1 MMNKA
6 GYDIGFD
13 VGGSH
18 IAGALFSGEKEL
30 MRLQTPYPKNEPDKA
45 SGIIAQMIEALADAI
60 PEAAEDKLSL
70 LNVVGIAVPGSISR
84 DKRTV
89 LNAYNLGFKNHPL
102 PELIERKL
110 NSRVRVLMANDADA
124 AAWAE
129 YMRGSLKGYANSV
142 LITLGTGVGGGIIL
156 NGSLFTGGMGN
167 GVELG
172 HFIMNMAAGEKCSCG
187 VRGCFESCCSATALI
202 REGVRS
208 LSSAPNGM
216 IAALSHGDS
225 ANINAKLVI
234 DCARAG
240 DPAAKAIFTEY
251 AHALGCGIASLIN
264 IIDPERIAI
273 GGGVSGAGE
282 FLLKPVREYVKQ
294 MSFYDNFA
302 SIVKATLGN
311 DAGLVGAALLHKTMH

>member
-1 MMNKA
+1 M
-6 GYDIGFD
+6 
-13 VGGSH
+13 
-18 IAGALFSGEKEL
+18 
-30 MRLQTPYPKNEPDKA
+30 
-45 SGIIAQMIEALADAI
+45 
-60 PEAAEDKLSL
+60 
-70 LNVVGIAVPGSISR
+70 
-84 DKRTV
+84 
-89 LNAYNLGFKNHPL
+89 
-102 PELIERKL
+102 
-110 NSRVRVLMANDADA
+110 
-124 AAWAE
+124 
-129 YMRGSLKGYANSV
+129 
-142 LITLGTGVGGGIIL
+142 
-156 NGSLFTGGMGN
+156 
-167 GVELG
+167 
-172 HFIMNMAAGEKCSCG
+172 
-187 VRGCFESCCSATALI
+187 
-202 REGVRS
+202 RS

-216 IAALSHGDS
+216 IAALSHGDP

-240 DPAAKAIFTEY
+240 DPAAEAIFTEY

>member
-1 MMNKA
+1 MEKS

-18 IAGALFSGEKEL
+18 IAGALFYGEKEL
-30 MRLQTPYPKNEPDKA
+30 CRLQTPYPKNEPERV
-45 SGIIAQMIEALADAI
+45 SGIIAQMTEGLADAM
-60 PEAAEDKLSL
+60 PEGADNRLAL

-102 PELIERKL
+102 PELIERHL
-110 NSRVRVLMANDADA
+110 NNRVRVLMANDADA

-129 YMRGSLKGYANSV
+129 YMRGSLAGYPNSV

-172 HFIMNMAAGEKCSCG
+172 HFIMNMDAGEKCSCG
-187 VRGCFESCCSATALI
+187 ARGCFESCCSATALI
-202 REGVRS
+202 RQGART
-208 LSSAPNGM
+208 LATHPTGM
-216 IAALSHGDS
+216 IARLCRGDAAS
-225 ANINAKLVI
+225 INAKLII

-240 DPAAKAIFTEY
+240 DAAAAAIFDEY
-251 AHALGCGIASLIN
+251 THALGCGIASLIN

-282 FLLKPVREYVKQ
+282 FLLAPVREYVKR
-294 MSFYDNFA
+294 MSFYDDYA

-311 DAGLVGAALLHKTMH
+311 DAGLVGAALLHKTLR

>member
-1 MMNKA
+1 MKKA

-18 IAGALFSGEKEL
+18 IAGALFSDEKEL
-30 MRLQTPYPKNEPDKA
+30 SRLQTPYPKNEPDKA

-156 NGSLFTGGMGN
+156 NMD
-167 GVELG
+167 
-172 HFIMNMAAGEKCSCG
+172 AGEKCSCG
-187 VRGCFESCCSATALI
+187 VKGCFESCCSATALI

-216 IAALSHGDS
+216 MAALSHGDA

-264 IIDPERIAI
+264 IINPERIAI

>member
-1 MMNKA
+1 MGAYN
-6 GYDIGFD
+6 IGFD
-13 VGGSH
+13 IGGSH
-18 IAGALFSGEKEL
+18 IAGALFDGADEL
-30 MRLQTPYPKNEPDKA
+30 ARLERPYPKGEPEKA
-45 SGIIAQMIEALADAI
+45 PALIAGMAKALEA
-60 PEAAEDKLSL
+60 SL
-70 LNVVGIAVPGSISR
+70 GAGQSISYIGIAVPGSLSR
-84 DKRTV
+84 DKRRI
-89 LNAYNLGFKNHPL
+89 LNAYNLGFEDTPL
-102 PELIERKL
+102 PELIENELGGRI
-110 NSRVRVLMANDADA
+110 NVLMANDADA

-129 YMRGSLKGYANSV
+129 YCCGALRGYENCL
-142 LITLGTGVGGGIIL
+142 LITLGTGVGGGVIL
-156 NGSLFTGGMGN
+156 NGALFTGGMGN

>member
-1 MMNKA
+1 MNKA

-45 SGIIAQMIEALADAI
+45 SGIIAQMIEAL
-60 PEAAEDKLSL
+60 
-70 LNVVGIAVPGSISR
+70 AVPGSISR

-156 NGSLFTGGMGN
+156 NGSLFTGGMGKR
-167 GVELG
+167 
-172 HFIMNMAAGEKCSCG
+172 AG
-187 VRGCFESCCSATALI
+187 I
-202 REGVRS
+202 I
-208 LSSAPNGM
+208 
-216 IAALSHGDS
+216 IAAFFM
-225 ANINAKLVI
+225 
-234 DCARAG
+234 
-240 DPAAKAIFTEY
+240 PAT
-251 AHALGCGIASLIN
+251 
-264 IIDPERIAI
+264 
-273 GGGVSGAGE
+273 
-282 FLLKPVREYVKQ
+282 
-294 MSFYDNFA
+294 
-302 SIVKATLGN
+302 SISV
-311 DAGLVGAALLHKTMH
+311 

>member
-1 MMNKA
+1 
-6 GYDIGFD
+6 
-13 VGGSH
+13 
-18 IAGALFSGEKEL
+18 
-30 MRLQTPYPKNEPDKA
+30 
-45 SGIIAQMIEALADAI
+45 
-60 PEAAEDKLSL
+60 
-70 LNVVGIAVPGSISR
+70 
-84 DKRTV
+84 
-89 LNAYNLGFKNHPL
+89 
-102 PELIERKL
+102 
-110 NSRVRVLMANDADA
+110 
-124 AAWAE
+124 
-129 YMRGSLKGYANSV
+129 
-142 LITLGTGVGGGIIL
+142 
-156 NGSLFTGGMGN
+156 
-167 GVELG
+167 
-172 HFIMNMAAGEKCSCG
+172 MNMAAGEKCSCG

-264 IIDPERIAI
+264 IIDPKRIAI

>member
-1 MMNKA
+1 M
-6 GYDIGFD
+6 
-13 VGGSH
+13 
-18 IAGALFSGEKEL
+18 
-30 MRLQTPYPKNEPDKA
+30 
-45 SGIIAQMIEALADAI
+45 
-60 PEAAEDKLSL
+60 
-70 LNVVGIAVPGSISR
+70 
-84 DKRTV
+84 

-216 IAALSHGDS
+216 IAALS
-225 ANINAKLVI
+225 
-234 DCARAG
+234 AG
-240 DPAAKAIFTEY
+240 DPATKAIFTEY

>member
-1 MMNKA
+1 MGA
-6 GYDIGFD
+6 YSIGFD
-13 VGGSH
+13 IGGSH
-18 IAGALFSGEKEL
+18 IAGALFDGADEL
-30 MRLQTPYPKNEPDKA
+30 ARLERPYPKGEPEKA
-45 SGIIAQMIEALADAI
+45 PALIAGMAKALEA
-60 PEAAEDKLSL
+60 SL
-70 LNVVGIAVPGSISR
+70 GAGQSISYIGIAVPGSLSR
-84 DKRTV
+84 DKRRI
-89 LNAYNLGFKNHPL
+89 LNAYNLGFEDTPL
-102 PELIERKL
+102 PELIENELGGRI
-110 NSRVRVLMANDADA
+110 NVLMANDADA

-129 YMRGSLKGYANSV
+129 YCCGALRGYENCL
-142 LITLGTGVGGGIIL
+142 LITLGTGVGGGVIL
-156 NGSLFTGGMGN
+156 NGALFTGGMGN

-251 AHALGCGIASLIN
+251 AHALGCSIASLIN

-294 MSFYDNFA
+294 MSFYNDFA

>member
-1 MMNKA
+1 M
-6 GYDIGFD
+6 
-13 VGGSH
+13 
-18 IAGALFSGEKEL
+18 
-30 MRLQTPYPKNEPDKA
+30 
-45 SGIIAQMIEALADAI
+45 
-60 PEAAEDKLSL
+60 
-70 LNVVGIAVPGSISR
+70 
-84 DKRTV
+84 
-89 LNAYNLGFKNHPL
+89 
-102 PELIERKL
+102 
-110 NSRVRVLMANDADA
+110 
-124 AAWAE
+124 
-129 YMRGSLKGYANSV
+129 
-142 LITLGTGVGGGIIL
+142 LITLGQGFGGGIIL